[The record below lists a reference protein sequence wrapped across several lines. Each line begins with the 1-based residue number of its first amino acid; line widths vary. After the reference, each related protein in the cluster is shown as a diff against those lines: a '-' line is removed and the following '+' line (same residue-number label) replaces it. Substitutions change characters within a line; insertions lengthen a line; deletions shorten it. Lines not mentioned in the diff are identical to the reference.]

1 MPPHAA
7 VRRRRAKEEFMV
19 RWAVARLEG
28 VEGNGIWVW
37 DGELVSG
44 REDGIALYFRCVWV
58 IGIRGFH

>member
-1 MPPHAA
+1 
-7 VRRRRAKEEFMV
+7 MV
-19 RWAVARLEG
+19 RWAVARLKG